1 MSSGRRAASAR
12 CGSTVWAR
20 VPASRAAR
28 ASRRRVGEAAGRG
41 DGAAEHEPEIGRQS
55 DTIRPACFFP
65 DQTERSQ

>member
-20 VPASRAAR
+20 VPASRAA
-28 ASRRRVGEAAGRG
+28 RRRVGEAAGRG

-55 DTIRPACFFP
+55 DTIRPA
-65 DQTERSQ
+65 